1 MSEYVSAVTT
11 DKYFICCRCNKGTDV
26 NENSL
31 TWDDVYWDWDFD
43 TEEEYREVFKEGE
56 HQIHRDCERWKEDCY
71 TNASVPLEQALKENK
86 KNDEVDTDG

>member
-71 TNASVPLEQALKENK
+71 KNASVPLEQALKENEDK
-86 KNDEVDTDG
+86 ANE